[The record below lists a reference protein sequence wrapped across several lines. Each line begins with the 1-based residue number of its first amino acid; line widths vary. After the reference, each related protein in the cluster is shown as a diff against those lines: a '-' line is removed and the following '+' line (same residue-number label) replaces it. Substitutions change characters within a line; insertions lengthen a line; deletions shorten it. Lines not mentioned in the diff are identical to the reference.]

1 MQYSYPIDESWSTE
15 EIIIVVEFLSQIEK
29 AYQTG
34 VGAQNL
40 LMQYKKFKQVVPS
53 MSEEKTIDRTFEQGT
68 GYSIYRTIKEARANK
83 EKKVK
88 M

>member
-34 VGAQNL
+34 VNAQNL

-53 MSEEKTIDRTFEQGT
+53 MSEEKTIGRTFEQGT
-68 GYSIYRTIKEARANK
+68 GYSIYRTIKQAQANK
-83 EKKVK
+83 EKKIK